1 LVPFFLPH
9 GVYPTDRQ
17 TGGRR
22 DTGPML
28 YACRRD
34 ERGQRQ
40 MHTLVEQIRR
50 RLALDSV
57 CSAHQRPTK
66 TTLMQRL
73 WCSVGDVITY
83 GPRRARAAGQTR
95 TYVRTH
101 RESGEPG
108 MGSRR
113 QRCAVADILTSA
125 SARVRSRQTTGV
137 PPMVG
142 IQSSNNVNKVNSV
155 FSSNNA
161 KQTPNKATQ
170 KNVSRDLNR
179 AHFRY
184 DSSSAGLD
192 LLPLTYRPNFKII
205 TTPITT
211 KIQNVEIGVVW
222 G

>member
-1 LVPFFLPH
+1 LVPFFLRH

-22 DTGPML
+22 DTGPTL

-40 MHTLVEQIRR
+40 MHTPVEQIRR

-57 CSAHQRPTK
+57 CAAHQRPTK

-83 GPRRARAAGQTR
+83 GARRAGAAGQTR

-101 RESGEPG
+101 RASGEPG

-137 PPMVG
+137 RRW
-142 IQSSNNVNKVNSV
+142 SV
-155 FSSNNA
+155 CSLVTMSTKLTLFSR
-161 KQTPNKATQ
+161 ATMR
-170 KNVSRDLNR
+170 SR
-179 AHFRY
+179 HPTK
-184 DSSSAGLD
+184 
-192 LLPLTYRPNFKII
+192 LLKKCVT
-205 TTPITT
+205 
-211 KIQNVEIGVVW
+211 
-222 G
+222 

>member
-22 DTGPML
+22 DTGPTL

-34 ERGQRQ
+34 ERGQCQ

-57 CSAHQRPTK
+57 CAAHQRPTK

-83 GPRRARAAGQTR
+83 GPRRAGAAGQTR

-101 RESGEPG
+101 QERGG
-108 MGSRR
+108 RMGSRR
-113 QRCAVADILTSA
+113 QRCAVADILTPA

-137 PPMVG
+137 RRWSV
-142 IQSSNNVNKVNSV
+142 SSLVTMSTKLTL
-155 FSSNNA
+155 FSR
-161 KQTPNKATQ
+161 ATRR
-170 KNVSRDLNR
+170 SR
-179 AHFRY
+179 HPTK
-184 DSSSAGLD
+184 
-192 LLPLTYRPNFKII
+192 LLKKCVT
-205 TTPITT
+205 
-211 KIQNVEIGVVW
+211 
-222 G
+222 